1 MPEPIELD
9 KPAGVAS
16 RLASFA
22 VERHS
27 YALSYVIDAYEAVAA
42 GRALNSESDV

>member
-9 KPAGVAS
+9 RPAGVAS

-22 VERHS
+22 VERHP
-27 YALSYVIDAYEAVAA
+27 YALS
-42 GRALNSESDV
+42 